1 MTKISNMYPYL
12 IFILF
17 LTMTISLNVQN
28 SREEPSY
35 KDVSVDKVFKRVREH
50 DFNPLNEE
58 NSMTMDASL
67 GEEGIADLNDK
78 DWEVRLLAVRDL
90 IRAGNEQVKDI
101 KSGLTDR
108 SPHVRQISAK
118 VLGVLR
124 AESAIPELEK
134 IVRKDRIAMVRS
146 QAVIALGQMESKS
159 SLELLRKKV
168 KEDPSKDVRHQC
180 ELAIDQIKKQMG
192 ATNKLR
198 EAFLSLDESTFETVQ
213 ENEQAPDFVLEDT
226 EGNEWQ
232 LNQFKNKKWVVLIW
246 IFADWCPVCHGEFQ
260 DLMKMQEAFKKAN
273 IQVFT
278 LETHDIYRGRVMVG
292 KELEPEYWFTDQSF
306 RKTYTNKIWW
316 PHLLDRAGAHAAKY
330 GADPFVYAVHAEYI
344 NRPATVIIDP
354 KGEVRLIYRGTFWG
368 DRPSIKQTLEMIRE
382 EDFSY
387 EHPQRL
393 KTNK

>member
-1 MTKISNMYPYL
+1 MIKISNMYPYL
-12 IFILF
+12 ILILF
-17 LTMTISLNVQN
+17 LTMAISLNVHN

-35 KDVSVDKVFKRVREH
+35 KDISVDQVFKRVREH

-134 IVRKDRIAMVRS
+134 IVRQDRIAMVRS

-168 KEDPSKDVRHQC
+168 NV
-180 ELAIDQIKKQMG
+180 
-192 ATNKLR
+192 
-198 EAFLSLDESTFETVQ
+198 
-213 ENEQAPDFVLEDT
+213 
-226 EGNEWQ
+226 
-232 LNQFKNKKWVVLIW
+232 
-246 IFADWCPVCHGEFQ
+246 
-260 DLMKMQEAFKKAN
+260 
-273 IQVFT
+273 QVFT
-278 LETHDIYRGRVMVG
+278 LETHDTYRGRVMVG

-330 GADPFVYAVHAEYI
+330 GADPFAYAVHAEYI

-354 KGEVRLIYRGTFWG
+354 KGEVRFIYRGTFWG
-368 DRPSIKQTLEMIRE
+368 DRPSIKQTLEMTGE

-393 KTNK
+393 KTKK